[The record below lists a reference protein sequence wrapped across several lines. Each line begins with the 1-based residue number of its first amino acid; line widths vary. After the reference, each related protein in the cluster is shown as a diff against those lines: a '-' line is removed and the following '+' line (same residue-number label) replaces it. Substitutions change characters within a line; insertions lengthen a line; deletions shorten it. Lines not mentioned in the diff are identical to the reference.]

1 MYGGYLGITNIAG
14 GDGMDTY
21 WDAFI
26 KKYNDRLAD
35 VFLRD
40 ILQAFYYF
48 SNNTK
53 EGKVLA
59 EEIMRSPEDEIKE
72 P

>member
-1 MYGGYLGITNIAG
+1 
-14 GDGMDTY
+14 MDTY